1 MMKKRLMVLAFAG
14 VLAVGLS
21 SCGKKE
27 VSSNHVQSVTSETG
41 AETSISEGETPDLS
55 EEQPEQ
61 VELPESEEVQG
72 DISQNTEDTQTQEPE
87 QEATQDNSSQE
98 PAQSAPVS
106 YADRQEIYLDGSW
119 QYADHSAIHSG
130 AAVKQVET
138 EKKSLLVSM
147 QDMEL
152 PVEAVPKLYATR
164 MAQPKQPVE
173 VPQLVQRKQRQFP
186 AA

>member
-61 VELPESEEVQG
+61 VELPESEGSAGRYITKYRGYTDSGTGTGSNSGQQQPG
-72 DISQNTEDTQTQEPE
+72 TGTEC
-87 QEATQDNSSQE
+87 
-98 PAQSAPVS
+98 
-106 YADRQEIYLDGSW
+106 
-119 QYADHSAIHSG
+119 
-130 AAVKQVET
+130 
-138 EKKSLLVSM
+138 
-147 QDMEL
+147 
-152 PVEAVPKLYATR
+152 TR
-164 MAQPKQPVE
+164 
-173 VPQLVQRKQRQFP
+173 
-186 AA
+186 

>member
-72 DISQNTEDTQTQEPE
+72 DISQIQ
-87 QEATQDNSSQE
+87 
-98 PAQSAPVS
+98 
-106 YADRQEIYLDGSW
+106 R
-119 QYADHSAIHSG
+119 IHR
-130 AAVKQVET
+130 
-138 EKKSLLVSM
+138 L
-147 QDMEL
+147 
-152 PVEAVPKLYATR
+152 R
-164 MAQPKQPVE
+164 NRN
-173 VPQLVQRKQRQFP
+173 RKQLRTTV
-186 AA
+186 ARNRHRVHR

>member
-1 MMKKRLMVLAFAG
+1 M
-14 VLAVGLS
+14 GLS

-87 QEATQDNSSQE
+87 H
-98 PAQSAPVS
+98 
-106 YADRQEIYLDGSW
+106 RQLNPNLGNCDYICKTGHSRGC
-119 QYADHSAIHSG
+119 SAINCDKY
-130 AAVKQVET
+130 VKGRPIASMKETVEDYDIFD
-138 EKKSLLVSM
+138 E
-147 QDMEL
+147 
-152 PVEAVPKLYATR
+152 
-164 MAQPKQPVE
+164 
-173 VPQLVQRKQRQFP
+173 
-186 AA
+186 